1 MDILSVDHLT
11 KVYGKGAT
19 ATRALDDV
27 SFSVAEG
34 EFCAIVGSSGSGK
47 STLLHL
53 MGGVDRPTSGTVRLN
68 GEDIYA
74 RSDEQLAVFRRR
86 EVGLVYQF
94 YNLIPVLNVVENIT
108 LPVALDGRPVNR
120 ERVATL
126 LRTLGLEG
134 REGALPNQLSGG
146 QQQRAAIG
154 RALMNAPSVVLA
166 DEPTG
171 NLDSRNSHEIMALL
185 RASNKEMGQT
195 LVVITHDEDIA
206 ATADRIIAI
215 EDGRIARDERI
226 RR

>member
-1 MDILSVDHLT
+1 MDILTVENLT
-11 KVYGKGAT
+11 KVYGRGET

-120 ERVATL
+120 ERLAAL
-126 LRTLGLEG
+126 LRALGLEG

-146 QQQRAAIG
+146 QQQRVAIG

-171 NLDSRNSHEIMALL
+171 NLDSRNSREIMALL